1 MITIDGSMGEGGGQ
15 VLRTALALSLV
26 TAQPFLIERIRAGRS
41 KPGLARQHL
50 TCVEAAA
57 AVGKAR
63 VEGAG
68 LGSQRLVFKPVSVH
82 AGDFRFA
89 TGTAGSTTLVLQ
101 TVLPALLR
109 GLAPSQVVLGGG
121 THNPLAP
128 PFEFLQL
135 AFAPA
140 LRAMGASLALELV
153 RYGFAPAGGGVI
165 VATIGPSRLQ
175 PVKLLERKATGLPRA
190 RALLAQLSPH
200 IGERELAIV
209 RRRLDLHPEQM
220 RVETVASHGPGNMLL
235 LEFPGQPCSEVIGV
249 PGERGISAEQ
259 VAETACAQALAFLAA
274 NVPVGEHLADQLLP
288 LMAVA
293 GGGAFR
299 TLEPSLHARPNA
311 QVIERFLPVRIT
323 FTADAP
329 GTWLVAVERT

>member
-1 MITIDGSMGEGGGQ
+1 MITLDGSIGEGGGQ

-26 TAQPFLIERIRAGRS
+26 TAQPFAIERIRALRS

-63 VEGAG
+63 VEGAE
-68 LGSQRLVFKPVSVH
+68 LGSQRLVFKPVAVH
-82 AGDFRFA
+82 AGDYRFA
-89 TGTAGSTTLVLQ
+89 IGTAGSTTLVLQ

-109 GLAPSQVVLGGG
+109 AGAPSKVMLGGG

-140 LRAMGASLALELV
+140 LRAMGASFVLELV
-153 RYGFAPAGGGVI
+153 RYGFAPVGGGAISAV
-165 VATIGPSRLQ
+165 IGPSQLR
-175 PVKLLERKATGLPRA
+175 PVQLLERKPAGLPRA

-209 RRRLDLHPEQM
+209 RRRLDLHPEQL

-235 LEFPGQPCSEVIGV
+235 LEFPGEPCSEVIGV

-259 VAETACAQALAFLAA
+259 VAETACAQATAFLAA

-288 LMAVA
+288 LMAIA

-299 TLEPSLHARPNA
+299 TLEPSLHTRTNA
-311 QVIERFLPVRIT
+311 QVIERFLPVRFRIT
-323 FTADAP
+323 EDAP
-329 GTWLVAVERT
+329 GSWLVAVDRT